1 MVQKNESRRVRMTKR
16 MIQDSLVELLRD
28 KPIEKVS
35 VSELCELADV
45 NRTTFYNHY
54 ATQHDVLREVGER
67 IVSEIAASA
76 VTDAG
81 SQPMPLSEQVA
92 SICRYLKEHQ
102 EEARFLL
109 THFKADDDVIRGMLA
124 QRLAAG
130 QAGFRES
137 IVGYDPG
144 TRKLLGSFVTHGVY
158 SLIRCWLLEGVD
170 KSPEEIGALAADI
183 GGHGWIEANALGE

>member
-16 MIQDSLVELLRD
+16 MIQDSLVDLLRD

-35 VSELCELADV
+35 ISELCELADV

-54 ATQHDVLREVGER
+54 ATQHDVLLEIGER

-76 VTDAG
+76 ISDAG
-81 SQPMPLSEQVA
+81 ERPMPLSEQVA
-92 SICRYLKEHQ
+92 SICRYLKDHQ
-102 EEARFLL
+102 EESQFLL
-109 THFKADDDVIRGMLA
+109 THFKADDDVIQGMLA

-137 IVGYDPG
+137 IVGYDQD
-144 TRKLLGSFVTHGVY
+144 TRRLLSSFVAHGVY
-158 SLIRCWLLEGVD
+158 SLIRCWLLEGID

-183 GGHGWIEANALGE
+183 GGHGWIETHAS